1 MFVSNCAVCGK
12 EKSMFIKIKRVVEIH
27 WKLIKYYSTSV
38 CSNCIYDLLI
48 DLNEQF
54 TKHRE
59 MIQKLKE
66 TGNLQ
71 QVYENKLDK
80 NCFAHDEAHSDGKD
94 LSKRTFR

>member
-1 MFVSNCAVCGK
+1 M
-12 EKSMFIKIKRVVEIH
+12 IP
-27 WKLIKYYSTSV
+27 YST
-38 CSNCIYDLLI
+38 CGL
-48 DLNEQF
+48 F